1 MTLLSERTNNHDSP
15 KASKQGK
22 FWHLLFVFCS
32 DSQVAFLLL
41 LKWKI
46 HRSDY
51 FALIKCYVLSV
62 LVKTARHTPNVTN
75 LMTLH
80 LSCFYMITDRKPLQ
94 IARTFG
100 QRKWSEIRLKF
111 IEIVITAFSFVTISQ
126 ICSRVFP
133 SCWCLLNIYYF
144 SFKYCTL
151 LLECY

>member
-1 MTLLSERTNNHDSP
+1 MTLLSERTNNHVSP

-51 FALIKCYVLSV
+51 FALIKRYVLSV
-62 LVKTARHTPNVTN
+62 LVKTAQHTPNVIN
-75 LMTLH
+75 PMTLH

-94 IARTFG
+94 IAHTFG
-100 QRKWSEIRLKF
+100 QRK
-111 IEIVITAFSFVTISQ
+111 
-126 ICSRVFP
+126 
-133 SCWCLLNIYYF
+133 
-144 SFKYCTL
+144 
-151 LLECY
+151 